1 MKITV
6 FGGPTISEQEVKEI
20 VKADYLPPVRHSDVV
35 SLVRNDKPDVIVIF
49 DGEIISYPTVWHN
62 EIIEA
67 LNCGVKVYGA
77 AGIGALRAV
86 ELHNFGMI
94 GIGKIFAQYRDKLL
108 EADSEVFVKYDRQG
122 NSFVPLSKPMVNF
135 RATFKAALSG
145 NLIKEDEHEAL
156 LNAAGSLNF
165 EERTFEN
172 ISLNLQKENLDPVSL
187 EKLEKIMQ
195 EHYID
200 LQKEDAIETLQV
212 VNRLTLKDIQTP
224 LPSKNE
230 YDLFFNAMYERD
242 RKVKGKNIDI
252 PLYILSNFISLRHPQ
267 MEDVNSNALNRE
279 ITLLFAEVMKIEPSE
294 QDITKE
300 RLRFKKRFSLVSAKA
315 FNEWLEKN
323 DQSEAEFS
331 RLMEDQAKIRK
342 AQMWYSIRLGFA
354 KNTKYLLDALK
365 LNNTYVEWKEKCEDF
380 HEEVLQYYPE
390 ILEQANEEDQE
401 SLLRDFSKNTK
412 IPWNTSTKHF
422 IEEILMDEDTLHLE
436 LTKDKVVKNKLAAM
450 IRDFIKF

>member
-35 SLVRNDKPDVIVIF
+35 SLVRNDRPDVIVIF
-49 DGEIISYPTVWHN
+49 DGEIISHPTVWHN

-122 NSFVPLSKPMVNF
+122 NSYVPLSKPMVNL
-135 RATFKAALSG
+135 RATFKAVLSG

-212 VNRLTLKDIQTP
+212 VSRLTLEDIQTP
-224 LPSKNE
+224 LPGKNE
-230 YDLFFNAMYERD
+230 YDLFFHAMYERD

-315 FNEWLEKN
+315 FDEWLEKN

-390 ILEQANEEDQE
+390 ILEQANEEDRD

-436 LTKDKVVKNKLAAM
+436 LTKEKVVKDKLAAI